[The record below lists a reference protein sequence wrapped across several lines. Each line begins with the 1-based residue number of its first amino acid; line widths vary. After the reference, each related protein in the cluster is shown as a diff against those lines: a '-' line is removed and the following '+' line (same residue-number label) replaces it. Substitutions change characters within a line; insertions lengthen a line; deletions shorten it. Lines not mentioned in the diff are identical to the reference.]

1 MEREREKARK
11 RGRED
16 THSPNVILI
25 FAIVQGGTTL
35 TRMKNH
41 VEEPLG
47 AISVSSGGILHLS
60 CCTSPTTFSLIV
72 QVIDALSLNM
82 EMKSR
87 TYESPVLAALFL
99 MNNFH
104 FIKSSFVR

>member
-1 MEREREKARK
+1 
-11 RGRED
+11 
-16 THSPNVILI
+16 
-25 FAIVQGGTTL
+25 
-35 TRMKNH
+35 MKNLAK
-41 VEEPLG
+41 EPLE
-47 AISVSSGGILHLS
+47 AISVSWRWHRYHCVELLYMSLAA
-60 CCTSPTTFSLIV
+60 FSLVV

-104 FIKSSFVR
+104 FIKSSFMR